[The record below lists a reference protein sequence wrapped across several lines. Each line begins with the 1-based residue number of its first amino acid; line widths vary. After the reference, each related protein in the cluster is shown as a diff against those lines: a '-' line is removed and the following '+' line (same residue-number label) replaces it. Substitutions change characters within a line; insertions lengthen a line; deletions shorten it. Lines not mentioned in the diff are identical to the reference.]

1 MVSGYIIIFQ
11 LFMAIHYRI
20 RNILSLSLAFISFV
34 VRGDIMPRLI
44 DLTGRTFDRLTVLK
58 RHPENTKINLF
69 EQYREQ
75 VEDRLFDFEDD
86 EMSWRSYAGYAF
98 DFIPEEL
105 DKQAMAILN
114 ELKEHISSSSTKKE

>member
-1 MVSGYIIIFQ
+1 
-11 LFMAIHYRI
+11 
-20 RNILSLSLAFISFV
+20 
-34 VRGDIMPRLI
+34 MPRLI